1 MPACRAPA
9 SGRDVTSIDMTQP
22 MQEPTDSAYLR
33 RVGTTRAVQ
42 AQRVQDY
49 GILVLGAVIF
59 VYFALTTSDFLTGDN
74 LLNILNQNAEV
85 GIAACAVTLTI
96 ISGNFDLSIGSIFAL
111 AGVLGAW
118 AAVHLGVWW
127 CFPVALLSGTAMGL
141 VNGLL
146 VAKLGV
152 NAFLATLA
160 SALVFAGIALG
171 VTGGFLIQPKEGTD
185 VLTFIGQ
192 SKLASVNYSS
202 IIFVLVAIV
211 CQFVLAFTPFGRR
224 IYGMGDNRV
233 AARLAGVRI
242 APMVIATF
250 VITGLACG
258 LAGLIDVSFTGTGS
272 HDIGGDLALTAVAA
286 VALGGTSIFGGTGA
300 VWRTVVGVLVLGMLS
315 NGFDLAGLAPYWQN
329 VIVGALIISAIGL
342 QAAVRRQ

>member
-1 MPACRAPA
+1 
-9 SGRDVTSIDMTQP
+9 MTRP
-22 MQEPTDSAYLR
+22 TNHEPDSSSATGEGVALAAGSDAAFAR
-33 RVGTTRAVQ
+33 RVRTTRALQ
-42 AQRVQDY
+42 AQRIQDY
-49 GILVLGAVIF
+49 GIVVLGAVIF
-59 VYFALTTSDFLTGDN
+59 IYFALTTKDFLTGSN

-96 ISGNFDLSIGSIFAL
+96 ISGNFDLSIGAIFAL
-111 AGVLGAW
+111 AGVLAAW

-127 CFPVALLSGTAMGL
+127 CFPVALLSGTVMGL
-141 VNGLL
+141 GNGLL

-160 SALVFAGIALG
+160 SALIFAGIALG
-171 VTGGFLIQPKEGTD
+171 VTKGFLIQPKSGTE
-185 VLTFIGQ
+185 VFTFIGQ

-233 AARLAGVRI
+233 AARLAGVKI
-242 APMVIATF
+242 ARMVIATF

-258 LAGLIDVSFTGTGS
+258 LSGLIDVSFTGSGS
-272 HDIGGDLALTAVAA
+272 ADVGANLALTAVAA

-315 NGFDLAGLAPYWQN
+315 NGFDLAGLAQYWQN
-329 VIVGALIISAIGL
+329 VIVGCLIIGAIAL

>member
-1 MPACRAPA
+1 MTRPTQHEPDDTSA
-9 SGRDVTSIDMTQP
+9 SGGGVALP
-22 MQEPTDSAYLR
+22 GGTDTTFVR
-33 RVGTTRAVQ
+33 RVETTRAVR
-42 AQRVQDY
+42 AQRIQDY

-59 VYFALTTSDFLTGDN
+59 VYFALTTGDFFTGDN

-96 ISGNFDLSIGSIFAL
+96 ISGNFDLSIGAIFAL
-111 AGVLGAW
+111 ASVLAAW

-141 VNGLL
+141 ANGLL

-171 VTGGFLIQPKEGTD
+171 VTGGFLIQPKNGTE
-185 VLTFIGQ
+185 VFTFLGQ

-202 IIFVLVAIV
+202 IIFVLVAIA
-211 CQFVLAFTPFGRR
+211 CQFVLAYTPFGRR

-258 LAGLIDVSFTGTGS
+258 LSGLIDASFTGSGS
-272 HDIGGDLALTAVAA
+272 ADVGANLALTAVAA

-315 NGFDLAGLAPYWQN
+315 NGFDLAGLATYWQN
-329 VIVGALIISAIGL
+329 VVVGALIIGAIAL
-342 QAAVRRQ
+342 QSAVRRQ